1 VCSLAVLLPTLV
13 SFASTVRN
21 DHLNASAA
29 GPPAL
34 QHQLRS
40 NAAAAKTAGGAYYRT
55 DFLAAHPS
63 PDLGL
68 HAQAAVLV
76 DLDRRQV
83 LWEHDSRSPR
93 APASL
98 TKMMTAIVA
107 LDHASLD
114 REVTVPAEAT
124 GVEPDIMGL
133 TAGEVVTVRDLLYGL
148 FLDSGND
155 AAETLAQ
162 TLLPRARFI
171 AEMNA
176 KARAWGLQQ
185 TQFSNPSG
193 LDAAGLASS
202 PYDLAVIAGHLAV
215 DHPELMEI
223 AGTKEMPI
231 AATDKHKAFDPY
243 SLNKLLWIYPGA
255 TGLKT
260 GFTDD
265 AGGCVVG
272 TATRDGRHLVAVVM
286 NSDIFFTDAGK
297 LLDYGFAT
305 PKT

>member
-1 VCSLAVLLPTLV
+1 MLLLAASLGFAV
-13 SFASTVRN
+13 RG
-21 DHLNASAA
+21 HLNAPAA
-29 GPPAL
+29 VAGAVKRTQVAVAPAAP
-34 QHQLRS
+34 
-40 NAAAAKTAGGAYYRT
+40 AAVSFYRN
-55 DFLAAHPS
+55 DLAATHPS

-76 DLDRRQV
+76 DLDSREV
-83 LWEHDSRSPR
+83 LWQHDAQTPR

-98 TKMMTAIVA
+98 TKMMTAMVA
-107 LDHASLD
+107 LDHAALD
-114 REVTVPAEAT
+114 HLVTVPADAT

-133 TAGEVVTVRDLLYGL
+133 STGEVVSVRDLLYGL

-162 TLLPRARFI
+162 TLVPRPRFI
-171 AEMNA
+171 SEMNA
-176 KARAWGLQQ
+176 KAARWGLQH
-185 TQFSNPSG
+185 TRFSNPSG
-193 LDAAGLASS
+193 LDADGLTAS
-202 PYDLAVIAGHLAV
+202 PYDLAVIAGHLEL

-231 AATDKHKAFDPY
+231 AATAQHKAFDPY
-243 SLNKLLWIYPGA
+243 SLNKLLWTYPGA

-260 GFTDD
+260 GFTDN

-272 TATRDGRHLVAVVM
+272 TATRGGRHLVAVVM

-297 LLDYGFAT
+297 LFDYGFST
-305 PKT
+305 PRS

>member
-1 VCSLAVLLPTLV
+1 LCSIAVVALTAV
-13 SFASTVRN
+13 TFASAVRN
-21 DHLNASAA
+21 GRVNASAA
-29 GPPAL
+29 GPAAVR
-34 QHQLRS
+34 HQAGT
-40 NAAAAKTAGGAYYRT
+40 NAAAAPSGATSYYRA
-55 DFLAAHPS
+55 DFVTAHPS

-83 LWEHDSRSPR
+83 VWEHDSATPR

-98 TKMMTAIVA
+98 TKMMTAMVA

-114 REVTVPAEAT
+114 RRVTVPAEAA
-124 GVEPDIMGL
+124 GVEPDVMGL
-133 TAGEVVTVRDLLYGL
+133 SAGEVVTVRDLLYGL

-176 KARAWGLQQ
+176 KARMWGLQH

-193 LDAAGLASS
+193 LDAVGLASS
-202 PYDLAVIAGHLAV
+202 PYDLAVIAGHLV
-215 DHPELMEI
+215 LDRPELLQI

-231 AATDKHKAFDPY
+231 PATDQHKAFDPY
-243 SLNKLLWIYPGA
+243 SLNKLLWMYPGA

-260 GFTDD
+260 GFTDN